1 MKIPILVFVA
11 LCISVPALASNRQ
24 WEHSEGISVTSV
36 KNGAAIGP
44 IATMFV
50 AVSSARMKA
59 DKQPQSI
66 APRNDIPTLAK
77 AANGIVVSVVTLG
90 KDGHSV
96 AQGSGFFASKDGRIV
111 TNYHVIQNGNSA
123 IVKLRDGAL
132 FVVDGLLA
140 FDKDRDVAV
149 IKVHGETLRGAT
161 LGNSDQVQVGEQVV
175 AIGNPLDS
183 TVSSGIISGIRTGD
197 RGGGK
202 FFEVTAPISPDSSG
216 GPLFNM
222 AGEVIGITTSNIEVG
237 ANLNS
242 AIPINDVKP
251 LLQTDL
257 SKLINFPVDS
267 SDTSKQETGAGV
279 PLTTS
284 TLPAPV
290 GETGSSPA
298 ETLVMIYLTSEPEG
312 AEVYVDDSFV
322 GKAPTT
328 LKLKPGKHAIRM
340 FMTNYQNWVEWIS
353 LDDGSEMHITATLQR
368 SN

>member
-36 KNGAAIGP
+36 KNGANVGP
-44 IATMFV
+44 SALV
-50 AVSSARMKA
+50 GVSSARMKA

-111 TNYHVIQNGNSA
+111 TNYHVIQSGNSA

-267 SDTSKQETGAGV
+267 SDTSKQETGAAV
-279 PLTTS
+279 PL
-284 TLPAPV
+284 
-290 GETGSSPA
+290 
-298 ETLVMIYLTSEPEG
+298 IYLTSEPEG

-340 FMTNYQNWVEWIS
+340 FMNNYQNWVEWIS
-353 LDDGSEMHITATLQR
+353 LDSGSEMHITAALQR